1 MLMVNL
7 SVVAGLL
14 CFWLKQ
20 QASCHHQR
28 VHVRSGGVQ
37 GRGAL
42 PDQPSFSRNWIL
54 FTGTLK
60 MFFLWVTM
68 TTALHSP
75 AELFI
80 LIGAVIPNPRVTTLT
95 ESRSHTTKP
104 R

>member
-20 QASCHHQR
+20 QASCSANSHPPHHQR
-28 VHVRSGGVQ
+28 VHVCGGGVQ
-37 GRGAL
+37 DRGAL

-60 MFFLWVTM
+60 MFPLGNHDDRSSF
-68 TTALHSP
+68 
-75 AELFI
+75 
-80 LIGAVIPNPRVTTLT
+80 PRGGFY
-95 ESRSHTTKP
+95 SDRSSHPKP
-104 R
+104 TRDRN